1 LPVRKFILLVDIKN
15 TLVYYFLYF
24 LRKDEDTVT
33 TSNDLFKNNSL
44 KVKSGVVK
52 IGGAAGNDPA
62 QLLEELAARVRQGE
76 RWVLVHGASG
86 PMEVMCRSCGIE
98 PLYVTSPSGY
108 RSRFVGAKELAL
120 FEAACCHYSVELSWK
135 LGKLGI
141 GSLPIY
147 PNQAVTARATRKDS
161 LRSVENGKVRI
172 LRGNYSG
179 TVCGFEPSPLSEAWE
194 KGLLPLLP
202 PLASD
207 DQGNSLN
214 VDGDRMAAAAA
225 SAIGADV
232 LVILSNVPGILR
244 DVANPESRVET
255 GSFDG
260 WNELETLA
268 QGNMKRKLL
277 AAREALE
284 GNVGKV
290 ILADSRRDNPI
301 SRALAGGGTSLCRTS
316 TAVAG

>member
-1 LPVRKFILLVDIKN
+1 MTNGILGVA
-15 TLVYYFLYF
+15 
-24 LRKDEDTVT
+24 
-33 TSNDLFKNNSL
+33 
-44 KVKSGVVK
+44 SGVVK
-52 IGGAAGNDPA
+52 IGGAIGNDPSK
-62 QLLEELAARVRQGE
+62 LLEELAARVRRGE

-86 PMEVMCRSCGIE
+86 PMEVMCRSCGVE
-98 PLYVTSPSGY
+98 PLYVTSPGGY

-135 LGKLGI
+135 LGKHGV

-147 PNQAVTARATRKDS
+147 PSAAVTAKATRKDT

-179 TVCGFEPSPLSEAWE
+179 TVCGFEPAPLFDAWSR
-194 KGLLPLLP
+194 GLLPMLP

-207 DQGNSLN
+207 DAGSSLN

-225 SAIGADV
+225 SAIGADA
-232 LVILSNVPGILR
+232 LIILSNVPGILR
-244 DVANPESRVET
+244 DVENPDSRVES
-255 GSFDG
+255 GDFGMWS
-260 WNELETLA
+260 ELETLA
-268 QGNMKRKLL
+268 LGNMKRKLL

-290 ILADSRRDNPI
+290 ILADSRKDSPI
-301 SRALAGGGTSLCRTS
+301 THALMGGGTTLCRTS
-316 TAVAG
+316 TAVAV

>member
-1 LPVRKFILLVDIKN
+1 M
-15 TLVYYFLYF
+15 
-24 LRKDEDTVT
+24 TVT
-33 TSNDLFKNNSL
+33 NEIL
-44 KVKSGVVK
+44 KVSSGVVK
-52 IGGAAGNDPA
+52 IGGAIGNDPSR
-62 QLLEELAARVRQGE
+62 LLEELAERVRQGE

-86 PMEVMCRSCGIE
+86 PMEIMCRSCGVE

-108 RSRFVGAKELAL
+108 RSRFVGARELAL

-135 LGKLGI
+135 LGKYGV

-147 PNQAVTARATRKDS
+147 PSAAVTAKATRKDT

-179 TVCGFEPSPLSEAWE
+179 TVCGFEPAPLFDAWNR
-194 KGLLPLLP
+194 GLLPMLP

-207 DQGNSLN
+207 DAGSSLN

-225 SAIGADV
+225 SAIGADA
-232 LVILSNVPGILR
+232 LIILSNVPGILR
-244 DVANPESRVET
+244 DIENPDSRVET
-255 GSFDG
+255 GDFEMWS
-260 WNELETLA
+260 ELESLA

-290 ILADSRRDNPI
+290 ILADSRKDSPI
-301 SRALAGGGTSLCRTS
+301 THALMGGGTTLCRTS
-316 TAVAG
+316 TAVAV